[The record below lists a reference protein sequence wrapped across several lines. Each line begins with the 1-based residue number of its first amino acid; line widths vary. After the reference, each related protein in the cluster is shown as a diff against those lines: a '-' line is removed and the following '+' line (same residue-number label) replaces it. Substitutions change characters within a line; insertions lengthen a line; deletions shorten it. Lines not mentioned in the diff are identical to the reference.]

1 MNRAQEARR
10 IGGSLAIS
18 VAAIVMGAGCATVD
32 PNASG
37 LKVPAAQPAL
47 EALLQQAQSETQQGL
62 HDQSRRTLREAAMA
76 YPAAKEPWLRLAED
90 YFRSSDY
97 GNAILAAQ
105 EVVQRDNKNPVAQ
118 SVLAVSGLRVSAQAL
133 GELRDRSRFEVG
145 SKGEAVELTR
155 QMRVHLGE
163 PVLVPLKAGGEA
175 ESDSN
180 APAPRTRTAPPA
192 GRNPTPPA
200 PRKAA
205 VVVEPSSAVKP
216 IATNP
221 APATAPA
228 PSARATPARPP
239 QPAAAAKPA
248 PPPPPRGNP
257 NPFNVLD

>member
-18 VAAIVMGAGCATVD
+18 IAALVMGAGCATVD

-163 PVLVPLKAGGEA
+163 PVLVPQKPGGDA

-180 APAPRTRTAPPA
+180 PPAPRTRTGPPA
-192 GRNPTPPA
+192 GRAPTPQA
-200 PRKAA
+200 SRNAA
-205 VVVEPSSAVKP
+205 VAVEPSSAVKP
-216 IATNP
+216 IATK
-221 APATAPA
+221 PATAPA